1 MRAILTKV
9 DEEKYIEIC
18 KRVKQYNFSSVYE
31 FVHAVVGMALLQM
44 DRLDYRKEHPNEP
57 VIMDEIDE
65 MFSPLENWEAPRYG
79 ERTKRGHKAWDYFGE
94 QQDTQT
100 ELDFGDEE
108 EQDICKD
115 D

>member
-9 DEEKYIEIC
+9 DDAKYIEIC
-18 KRVKQYNFSSVYE
+18 KRVKQYGFSSVYE

-100 ELDFGDEE
+100 EFLF
-108 EQDICKD
+108 D
-115 D
+115 DREDDDGEGC